1 MNLEKSLDTPNDFR
15 ILLTEKAL
23 FELEKLF
30 NAIKLQR
37 RKEYLRK
44 LKALVGDIQNVK
56 YSYLSPKDLLNFDS
70 FKRIVSTAM
79 EIEEE
84 VKKLEKDP
92 ITIQS
97 LYWLE
102 YLINLP
108 DLMRRGEIS
117 RPFEGIRFFRGE
129 IVSRNK
135 INGLWLCNVDCGF
148 KLNVVTNNDNFKPG
162 EMALIAYLPP
172 RTFGKYLSQGMF
184 VHLSEGE
191 KGEVSIDEVRKVI
204 GLEGSGSL
212 REVDSIIFELIS

>member
-1 MNLEKSLDTPNDFR
+1 MDLEKSLDTANDFR
-15 ILLTEKAL
+15 ILLAEKAL
-23 FELEKLF
+23 SELEKLF

-37 RKEYLRK
+37 RREYLRK
-44 LKALVGDIQNVK
+44 LKALVGDVQNVK

-84 VKKLEKDP
+84 VKRLEKDP

-102 YLINLP
+102 YLANLP
-108 DLMRRGEIS
+108 DLLRRGEIS
-117 RPFEGIRFFRGE
+117 RPFEAIRFFRGE

-148 KLNVVTNNDNFKPG
+148 KLNVVTNNDDFKPSK
-162 EMALIAYLPP
+162 MALIAYLPP
-172 RTFGKYLSQGMF
+172 RTFGKSNYLSQGMF
-184 VHLSEGE
+184 VCLSEGE
-191 KGEVSIDEVRKVI
+191 KGEISLDEVRMV
-204 GLEGSGSL
+204 ESL
-212 REVDSIIFELIS
+212 GEVDSIIFELVKG